1 MSIYETLK
9 KAVAKTAKD
18 AVKVSG
24 ELVEQTKL
32 KLKAAEIK
40 NQIEKDFTK
49 IGELYFTMSEY
60 ATDKSDEIKALL
72 EQVKELKDILEDV
85 EGEISKNTS
94 KCASCGALNKAED
107 VYCSKCG
114 KEL

>member
-9 KAVAKTAKD
+9 KAVTKTAKD

-32 KLKAAEIK
+32 KLKAVEIK
-40 NQIEKDFTK
+40 NQIEKNYTK
-49 IGELYFTMSEY
+49 IGEFYFAMSEY
-60 ATDKSDEIKALL
+60 ATDKSEEIKVLL
-72 EQVKELKDILEDV
+72 EEVKELKNALEDV
-85 EGEISKNTS
+85 EDEIAKDTL
-94 KCASCGALNKAED
+94 KCAHCGASNKSED
-107 VYCSKCG
+107 LYCSKCG